1 MTGRSSELS
10 RRLLLRS
17 ALLAVPLV
25 AACGPGYAD
34 APDPLVPLLEQAK
47 ADAAAA
53 QALAEEDEAAKE
65 VATAREAH
73 ARALQSEVDRLNRP
87 KSAVTPVSAP
97 DGMAGL
103 KQRLATARS
112 QAAQLLPT
120 ESRFRAG
127 ILASIIADCAALQKL
142 KPAALGPGD
151 DAAPLT
157 VVEASKDTV
166 DALQQALAAE
176 HAAIWVYGLVSAF
189 LPADFSKA
197 VAEGAAD
204 HVKRR
209 DFCER
214 TLTAAGATPRGPEAA
229 YVPPKPV
236 TDQTSAMAVVAS
248 AEGDVAGAWRSVVE
262 HSDGAMRDTATQALI
277 SASRRGTPWRAQS
290 GLKPAALLVS

>member
-25 AACGPGYAD
+25 AACGPGYAEG
-34 APDPLVPLLEQAK
+34 PDPLVPLLEQAK

-53 QALAEEDEAAKE
+53 QALAAEDEVAKE

-87 KSAVTPVSAP
+87 KSEAAP
-97 DGMAGL
+97 AANAPEGMAGL
-103 KQRLATARS
+103 KQQLASART
-112 QAAQLLPT
+112 QAAQLLPS

-142 KPAALGPGD
+142 KPALGPGD

-157 VVEASKDTV
+157 VVDAGKDAI

-189 LPADFSKA
+189 LSADFAKA
-197 VAEGAAD
+197 VAEGSAD

-209 DFCER
+209 DLCER
-214 TLTAAGATPRGPEAA
+214 TLTAAGTTPRGPEAA
-229 YVPPKPV
+229 YIPPKPV

-248 AEGDVAGAWRSVVE
+248 AEGDVASAWRSVVE
-262 HSDGAMRDTATQALI
+262 HSDGALRETATQALI

-290 GLKPAALLVS
+290 GLKPAALLVT